1 MSKIWI
7 IEAHSRT
14 AGQTLRWF
22 DLTEDNLITDEQLA
36 NRLAASHAQTLNQ
49 EAKLNVSDWQPYVHQ
64 QEVGVHTIDGYIGH
78 DPDPDYANNQ

>member
-22 DLTEDNLITDEQLA
+22 NLTEDNLITDEQLA
-36 NRLAASHAQTLNQ
+36 NRLAASHAHALNQ
-49 EAKLNVSDWQPYVHQ
+49 ERKLNAGDWQPHVHQ
-64 QEVGVHTIDGYIGH
+64 QEVGVHTINGYVAHTI
-78 DPDPDYANNQ
+78 DPDYPNN